1 MIAQSLRGRL
11 LWLVAVAL
19 LPVVAFALAG
29 LVALGEQQRAQARQA
44 LVERARAMAS
54 AMDLELQVSVAALE
68 VLSLSPALRRGDLRA
83 FYEEAKT
90 AELARDA
97 WDGIIV
103 IDAAGRRL
111 LNTRTPWGQPL
122 PGGAAVLER
131 DSFAAIRDS
140 LRPEVG
146 GVVKGPRGKFLFP
159 VRVAVA
165 QEGKLRYVLTALV
178 DPGAMLRI
186 LERQK
191 PPPGSL
197 SIIFDSRLNIVARSR
212 GHDKYA
218 GTPLSESLR
227 ALLGNA
233 GEGWGVARTH
243 EGDEIHTAFSRAAP
257 GAWGVALGVDRRA
270 LDLPIWRSYAVYGA
284 GLLLSLLAGGLVA
297 VWLARRISGTIAERT
312 AQLQRANDELRLANE
327 QLEAFS
333 YSVSHDLRAPLR
345 AIDGYAN
352 LVLLQPDVVLPG
364 PAGERLHKVS
374 ASARQMARLID
385 ALLAFSRLARQAV
398 QRRRVDVGALAAAC
412 AEELRGEHTAAVQIG
427 ALPAAHADPELL
439 RQVLANLIGNALKY
453 SARAAAPRV
462 EVGAL
467 AQAGETVYFV
477 RDNGVGFDMQ
487 HAGKLFGVF
496 QRLHADEGYEGTGVG
511 LAIVQRIVQRHGG
524 RVWVEAEPGKGATF
538 YFTLGAAGPDPG
550 TA

>member
-1 MIAQSLRGRL
+1 VTGTRPISLRARL

-19 LPVVAFALAG
+19 LPVALFALVS
-29 LVALGEQQRAQARQA
+29 LIALGQQQRVQARQA

-83 FYEEAKT
+83 FYDEART
-90 AELARDA
+90 AEKARDA

-103 IDAAGRRL
+103 VDAAGRRL
-111 LNTRTPWGQPL
+111 MNTRVAWGGPL
-122 PGGAAVLER
+122 PGGASVLER
-131 DSFAAIRDS
+131 DSFAAIRES

-165 QEGKLRYVLTALV
+165 REGELRYVLTALV
-178 DPGAMLRI
+178 DPAAMLRI

-191 PPPGSL
+191 PPPQSL
-197 SIIFDSRLNIVARSR
+197 SIIFDARLNIVARSR
-212 GHDKYA
+212 EHTRYA
-218 GTPLSESLR
+218 GMPLSESLR
-227 ALLGNA
+227 ALLGSA

-243 EGDEIHTAFSRAAP
+243 EGDEIYTAFSRAGP

-270 LDLPIWRSYAVYGA
+270 LDLPVWRSVAVSGA

-312 AQLQRANDELRLANE
+312 MQLQLAIAELRLANE

-352 LVLLQPDVVLPG
+352 LVLLEPGVVLPG
-364 PAGERLHKVS
+364 QAGERLRKVS

-385 ALLAFSRLARQAV
+385 ALLAFSRLARQAL
-398 QRRRVDVGALAAAC
+398 QRRQVDVGALAAAC
-412 AEELRGEHTAAVQIG
+412 AQELRGERTVEIG
-427 ALPAAHADPELL
+427 ELPPAHADPELL
-439 RQVLANLIGNALKY
+439 RQVFANLIGNALKY

-496 QRLHADEGYEGTGVG
+496 QRLHADDDFEGTGVG

-524 RVWVEAEPGKGATF
+524 RVWAEAEPGRGATF
-538 YFTLGAAGPDPG
+538 YFTLGAAGPG
-550 TA
+550 AA